1 MTQIETETPTPS
13 PTPKNGHGSG
23 TKGNYALT
31 SVEVD
36 GRLKDWQP
44 EELFKHVPHA
54 IVVTHFTSES
64 ANQFSNDLAKAV
76 CGQKI
81 VPVIVDSYGGDAYA
95 MWTMVAAIR
104 SAQKA
109 GVIIAT
115 ITSSKAMS
123 AGAVL
128 FAAGTAGYRFIGYG
142 AQIMIHDVSS
152 FTWGKNAEI
161 QSYAKAMAQLNND
174 MLSHFDRATG
184 SASGTWDAKLQAIGR
199 ADLYL
204 DAQQAID
211 CGLASTYGIPKLVT
225 KVTVETTLEI

>member
-1 MTQIETETPTPS
+1 VTSETT

-23 TKGNYALT
+23 ARGNYALT
-31 SVEVD
+31 VVEVD
-36 GRLKDWQP
+36 ARLKDWQP
-44 EELFKHVPHA
+44 EELLKYVPHA
-54 IVVTHFTSES
+54 IVVTDFTSES
-64 ANQFSNDLAKAV
+64 ANQFSNDLAKAI

-109 GVIIAT
+109 GVTVAT
-115 ITSSKAMS
+115 ITASKAMS

-128 FAAGTAGYRFIGYG
+128 FAAGSAGYRFIDYG

-152 FTWGKNAEI
+152 FAWGKNGEI
-161 QSYAKAMAQLNND
+161 QSYAKALQWLNDD
-174 MLSHFDRATG
+174 MLTHFDQATG
-184 SASGTWDAKLQAIGR
+184 SPSGTWNAKLQAIGR

-204 DAQQAID
+204 DARGAME
-211 CGLASTYGIPKLVT
+211 CGLASSYGIPKLKT
-225 KVTVETTLEI
+225 KVVVETTLEI